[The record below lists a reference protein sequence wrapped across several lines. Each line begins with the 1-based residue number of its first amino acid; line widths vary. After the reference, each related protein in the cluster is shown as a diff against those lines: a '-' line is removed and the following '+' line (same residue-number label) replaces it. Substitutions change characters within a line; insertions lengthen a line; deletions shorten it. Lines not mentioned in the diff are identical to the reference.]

1 MSKKRK
7 KKSRVRKKNPVA
19 KMLSSPMLRNK
30 IIKNKKKIYNRKKVK
45 YELE

>member
-7 KKSRVRKKNPVA
+7 KKRKERKKNPVA
-19 KMLSSPMLRNK
+19 KMLRSPMLRNK